1 MATTNNKCKNCGCDD
16 SFMPSPA
23 PCPTPAGCPTPQPC
37 SEVFDAQCVIYN
49 GADIICNEQI
59 VLAQGTTV
67 AQALTDLITYI
78 QTLTNTKCDPLTCV
92 NAYDYL
98 TEYSLENAGPIVK
111 RGGGIAA
118 KAIFEAT
125 AVSPAEVFDLA
136 LDTGIIIP
144 IDENSVCCPKC
155 GPYVL
160 ASVETFLKFADAWC
174 IIDGLACAV
183 SCCINVYAGTITY
196 EEYID
201 EMGQE
206 YTCQNGFAQETLALT
221 SLFTTPAEQQRLL
234 DKGIVEHG
242 SLNEDLTSNISNL
255 KTMIQAFFA
264 SEYNESSLSEILDRI
279 LDKGLVV
286 YCTADNVIIG
296 SVETFLSYSDNV
308 GIIPRPCC
316 TPPA

>member
-1 MATTNNKCKNCGCDD
+1 
-16 SFMPSPA
+16 MPSPA
-23 PCPTPAGCPTPQPC
+23 PCPTPIGCPTPQPC

-98 TEYSLENAGPIVK
+98 TEYSLENAGPIV
-111 RGGGIAA
+111 
-118 KAIFEAT
+118 
-125 AVSPAEVFDLA
+125 SPANVFDLA

-174 IIDGLACAV
+174 ITDGLACAV

-196 EEYID
+196 EQYID
-201 EMGQE
+201 AMGQE

-221 SLFTTPAEQQRLL
+221 SLFTTPADQQRIL

-255 KTMIQAFFA
+255 TTMIQAFFA

-286 YCTADNVIIG
+286 YCTADNVIIA

-316 TPPA
+316 TPLA